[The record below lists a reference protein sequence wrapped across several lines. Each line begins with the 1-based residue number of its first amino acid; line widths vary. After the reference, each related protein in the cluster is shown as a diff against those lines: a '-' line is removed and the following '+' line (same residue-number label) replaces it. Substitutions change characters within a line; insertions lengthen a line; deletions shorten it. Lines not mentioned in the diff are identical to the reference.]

1 MAYRTF
7 SVDVVTFQKKKT
19 PTNKSDHLFL
29 CQNPFLNSLL
39 KFKFLS
45 TAEDQ
50 FLIKLGCC
58 WSHLPTILALII
70 LESCQTNSSF
80 TQVLHP
86 RPLGRP
92 LPLAGT
98 LLPIATSVSSDSTYS
113 PSVYTLGPHLY
124 TLDAFPH
131 STFFTPILTVAFIV
145 GIY

>member
-1 MAYRTF
+1 ML
-7 SVDVVTFQKKKT
+7 SLCKNKKQKT

-45 TAEDQ
+45 TVEDQ
-50 FLIKLGCC
+50 FLIKPSCC
-58 WSHLPTILALII
+58 CLTFQPFWPSLFW
-70 LESCQTNSSF
+70 LESCQTTSGF
-80 TQVLHP
+80 THVLRP

-92 LPLAGT
+92 LPLART
-98 LLPIATSVSSDSTYS
+98 LLPIATSVSSDSTYP

-124 TLDAFPH
+124 ILDAFPH